1 VLLLALSVSCS
12 KKSDGLRSVE
22 VQAVLDGDTFDAV
35 GGERIRLLG
44 IDTPE
49 KADECYGQEA
59 FTILR
64 DRLVDRTVQLEL
76 DVQIED
82 GFGRTLAYVYID
94 GELVNGEMLV
104 QGAACVLIIPPN
116 GRYANY
122 FATLEDSAR
131 AAGTGLWTPCGGCDT
146 PN

>member
-1 VLLLALSVSCS
+1 MTAGCA
-12 KKSDGLRSVE
+12 KKSDGLRTVE

-49 KADECYGQEA
+49 KSDECYGQEA

-64 DRLVDRTVQLEL
+64 DRLVDRSVQLEL
-76 DVQIED
+76 DYQTTD
-82 GFGRTLAYVYID
+82 DFDRTLAYVYID
-94 GELVNGEMLV
+94 GELVNGEMLSL
-104 QGAACVLIIPPN
+104 GAACLLIIPPN

>member
-1 VLLLALSVSCS
+1 MGCS
-12 KKSDGLRSVE
+12 RESDGLRTVK
-22 VQAVLDGDTFDAV
+22 VQAILDGDTFDVV

-49 KADECYGQEA
+49 KSDECYGQEA

-64 DRLVDRTVQLEL
+64 DLLVDRSVQLEL
-76 DVQIED
+76 DYQVLD
-82 GFGRTLAYVYID
+82 NFDRTLAYVYLD
-94 GELVNGEMLV
+94 SELINGEMLAL
-104 QGAACVLIIPPN
+104 GAACLLIIPPN

-131 AAGTGLWTPCGGCDT
+131 AAGLGL
-146 PN
+146 